1 MTQAIFKTNN
11 AKFISTLADAQ
22 ALANNST
29 LYVGTNIG
37 GYALVWRE
45 YKDADT
51 YSDNNRCRFAE
62 VTDYNWENLK

>member
-1 MTQAIFKTNN
+1 MQQAIFKTNN
-11 AKFISTLADAQ
+11 AKFISTLTDAQ
-22 ALANNST
+22 ALANNNT

-45 YKDADT
+45 YKNADD
-51 YSDNNRCRFAE
+51 YSDNNRYRFAE

>member
-11 AKFISTLADAQ
+11 AKFISTLANAQ
-22 ALANNST
+22 TLANNNA

-45 YKDADT
+45 YKNAND
-51 YSDNNRCRFAE
+51 YSDNNRYRFAE
-62 VTDYNWENLK
+62 VNDYNWENLK